1 MDASVIAALAA
12 LVGAAI
18 GGFTSMGASWLTQ
31 RTQMRAQWMSQ
42 QILRRQE
49 LYKEFIEHAS
59 KCYVHALQHGEADI
73 PGLVELY
80 ATLGTMRILSSSK
93 VLECAEQIERKI
105 VDTYLAPDKT
115 FLELREMI
123 NSGWSICFTNSLWP
137 AAQKS
142 SHFALDN
149 SEI

>member
-59 KCYVHALQHGEADI
+59 KCYIHALPQ
-73 PGLVELY
+73 
-80 ATLGTMRILSSSK
+80 
-93 VLECAEQIERKI
+93 
-105 VDTYLAPDKT
+105 
-115 FLELREMI
+115 F
-123 NSGWSICFTNSLWP
+123 
-137 AAQKS
+137 
-142 SHFALDN
+142 
-149 SEI
+149 

>member
-59 KCYVHALQHGEADI
+59 KCYIHALQHGEADI
-73 PGLVELY
+73 AGLVELY
-80 ATLGTMRILSSSK
+80 AALGRMRILSSSK
-93 VLECAEQIERKI
+93 VLKCAEQVERKI
-105 VDTYLAPDKT
+105 VDTYLAPDKS
-115 FLELREMI
+115 FLELREML
-123 NSGWSICFTNSLWP
+123 NSGSVDLLHDFTIACRVEVESFR
-137 AAQKS
+137 AQQ
-142 SHFALDN
+142 F
-149 SEI
+149 